1 MKFIIVIPHTAYLP
15 IISSAHTE
23 LPCSDVVLTNDGE
36 ITAQFT
42 NQPVSC
48 QWTLRVKRP
57 YTVRVRFL
65 IVDVRTSYITYRH
78 SLFRKS
84 STKIQSSERNCD
96 DAALQFFD
104 GNSSSSPR
112 ITSLC
117 SPERKV
123 EIRGNAQYMF
133 IKLVATG
140 SVNRISIQG
149 KLFKG

>member
-1 MKFIIVIPHTAYLP
+1 MVVRTMKFIIVIPHTAYLP

-84 STKIQSSERNCD
+84 STKVYFIDKRVSNIG
-96 DAALQFFD
+96 F
-104 GNSSSSPR
+104 R
-112 ITSLC
+112 IAWYNLKET
-117 SPERKV
+117 
-123 EIRGNAQYMF
+123 N
-133 IKLVATG
+133 
-140 SVNRISIQG
+140 
-149 KLFKG
+149 